1 MGHMQV
7 HALAGVDLHIPKNE
21 FIAIMGPSGS
31 GKSTLMNILG
41 CLDQATSGRYL
52 LAGKEVSSIDDDQL
66 ALLRNQSIGFVF
78 QTFNLQP
85 RRTALENVMLPLR
98 FSHCSKSEAKVR
110 AMKMLERVGLDDRKF
125 HRPSE
130 LSGGQRQRVAI
141 ARALIN
147 HPDII
152 LADEPTGNLDS
163 QTTDEIMQ
171 LFHKLHDQGQTVVVV
186 THEDEIAKHAQRII
200 VLKDGKIIKDTINE
214 SIQA

>member
-1 MGHMQV
+1 MGDTEV
-7 HALAGVDLHIPKNE
+7 RALDGVDLHIPENQ

-41 CLDQATSGRYL
+41 CLDKPNSGSYE
-52 LAGKEVSSIDDDQL
+52 LAGTEIASMDDDQL
-66 ALLRNQSIGFVF
+66 ASLRNRSIGFVF
-78 QTFNLQP
+78 QTFNLQA

-98 FSHCSKSEAKVR
+98 FSKCTKIEAKER
-110 AMKMLERVGLDDRKF
+110 AVVILEKVGLSDRSQ

-147 HPDII
+147 QPDII

-163 QTTDEIMQ
+163 KTTKEIMKLFKQ
-171 LFHKLHDQGQTVVVV
+171 LHNNGQTIIVV

-200 VLKDGKIIKDTINE
+200 VLKDGKIIEERHND
-214 SIQA
+214 